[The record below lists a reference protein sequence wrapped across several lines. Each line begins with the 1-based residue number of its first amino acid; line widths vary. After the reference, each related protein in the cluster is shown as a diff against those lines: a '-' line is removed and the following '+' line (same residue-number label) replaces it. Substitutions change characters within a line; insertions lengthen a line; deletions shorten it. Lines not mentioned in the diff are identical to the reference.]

1 MRVRCTY
8 IAILHTTSLNKLKN
22 KYVLD
27 NVLEVENIN
36 RSNNNY
42 YNDISNGYNHIY
54 DNKNNNKHRISIDIK
69 T

>member
-1 MRVRCTY
+1 M
-8 IAILHTTSLNKLKN
+8 KN